1 MAVKS
6 RTKPKADK
14 SEPAPQPET
23 APAIVAFKGFDKD
36 LRCRGFQFEV
46 GKTYAHTGE
55 VKACE
60 SGFHACEH
68 PLNVFDYYAPA
79 FSRFAEVELSG
90 DLSRHDGD
98 TKIAAG
104 QITIKA
110 ELRIPD
116 LVARAIKWVM
126 DRTHSE
132 EGASATGYQGAA
144 SATGPQGAASA
155 TGDQGAASATGSQ
168 GAASATGY
176 QGAASAT
183 GYQGAASATGSQGA
197 ASATGPRGAASAT
210 GPRGAASATG
220 PQGAASATGDQGAA
234 SATGPQGAASATGY
248 QGAASATG
256 YQGAASA
263 TGYQGRAS
271 GADGCALFLVE
282 RDDDWK
288 IVAVWAGVVGRDGIK
303 PDTFYTLRDGNPVE
317 L

>member
-144 SATGPQGAASA
+144 SATGP
-155 TGDQGAASATGSQ
+155 
-168 GAASATGY
+168 
-176 QGAASAT
+176 
-183 GYQGAASATGSQGA
+183 
-197 ASATGPRGAASAT
+197 R
-210 GPRGAASATG
+210 
-220 PQGAASATGDQGAA
+220 
-234 SATGPQGAASATGY
+234 
-248 QGAASATG
+248 
-256 YQGAASA
+256 GAASA